1 MSVQA
6 GSRRTTYPGFSAT
19 LKLVGTGPRG
29 SRDLSFEE
37 AREALGALLA
47 GEATPAQAGAFLI
60 ATRVKGESGAELAGY
75 AEGLRDAVDGAVR
88 GSVSVSGRPVVACA
102 GAYDGCA
109 EAPQLSLAAGV
120 VAAACGAG
128 IVIHCGPPVGPKYGV
143 TPSQVFEAL
152 GGSGSLSLS
161 ESAVLLRRCGV
172 TLVDTARA
180 VGGWRELLA
189 IRNEVGLRGPVHSAE
204 KLIDY
209 FGARRFVVGY
219 THSPYAERLLEAL
232 RILGA
237 ERAIVVRGVEGSDIV
252 RPGRPVAR
260 ELGGVL
266 ELPERLG
273 DSMRAEGGAAQS
285 AALTESILAG
295 TWAGAERTAVILS
308 AAVRLFA
315 AGLVR
320 DPRDGL
326 DLADAAIRDGGA
338 RATLAAMLRS

>member
-6 GSRRTTYPGFSAT
+6 GSRRTTYAGFSAT

-29 SRDLSFEE
+29 SRDLTFEE
-37 AREALGALLA
+37 ARNAVRALMAGA
-47 GEATPAQAGAFLI
+47 ATPAQAGAFLI

-75 AEGLRDAVDGAVR
+75 VEGLREAVDR
-88 GSVSVSGRPVVACA
+88 TVSVPEPGRPVVACA

-109 EAPQLSLAAGV
+109 EAPHLSLAAGV

-143 TPSQVFEAL
+143 TPLDVLGEL
-152 GGSGSLSLS
+152 GGRAAVSLAQSAAMLARSGVS
-161 ESAVLLRRCGV
+161 V
-172 TLVDTARA
+172 VDTSRA
-180 VGGWRELLA
+180 VRGWEPLLA
-189 IRNEVGLRGPVHSAE
+189 IRNEVGLRGPLHSAE

-219 THSPYAERLLEAL
+219 THSPYADRLLEAF

-237 ERAIVVRGVEGSDIV
+237 ERAIVVRGLEGSDIV

-260 ELGGVL
+260 DLAGAL

-273 DSMRAEGGAAQS
+273 ENITAGGGAAES
-285 AALTESILAG
+285 AALTEAILTG
-295 TWAGAERTAVILS
+295 EHSGAERTAVLLS

-315 AGLVR
+315 AGIVR

-326 DLADAAIRDGGA
+326 DLADAAVRHGGA
-338 RATLAAMLRS
+338 RRTLAAMLAL